1 MTRFRTRIRATE
13 DIPEFSLHDQD
24 VHLWFY
30 LYQER
35 ELSELKEAYFRLL
48 GPDEKDRYARLKLPE
63 HRRQYLATRALCRW
77 ALSRYAPVRP
87 ADWRFQSGP
96 LGKPSIAAPAISP
109 PIWFNLS
116 HADDLSVCVVS
127 RATEFVGVD
136 IETIDPKAPH
146 LDIAASFF
154 PPAEVEILRSLAPDR
169 VSEAFVCRWTLKESF
184 VKAREVDLGSGLAD
198 ATFDLSDPSDISVSF
213 AGALNEQS
221 ANWCFELR
229 RLADTRILALAVRS
243 GRRAPLRLRMINC
256 IPEQGILPFPADFG
270 VSC

>member
-1 MTRFRTRIRATE
+1 MTE

-30 LYQER
+30 LYQGR
-35 ELSELKEAYFRLL
+35 ELPELQEAYFRLL
-48 GPDEKDRYARLKLPE
+48 SPDEEARYAQLKLPE

-87 ADWRFQSGP
+87 ADWRFQSGSR
-96 LGKPSIAAPAISP
+96 GKPSIAAPAISP

-127 RATEFVGVD
+127 RASEFVGVD
-136 IETIDPKAPH
+136 IETIDPKVPH

-154 PPAEVEILRSLAPDR
+154 PPAEVEALRSLAPDR
-169 VSEAFVCRWTLKESF
+169 VSEEFVCRWTLKESF

-198 ATFDLSDPSDISVSF
+198 ATFDLSDPREISVSF
-213 AGALNEQS
+213 AEALNEQS

-229 RLADTRILALAVRS
+229 RLADTRILALAVRT
-243 GRRAPLRLRMINC
+243 GRRAPLRLRTINC